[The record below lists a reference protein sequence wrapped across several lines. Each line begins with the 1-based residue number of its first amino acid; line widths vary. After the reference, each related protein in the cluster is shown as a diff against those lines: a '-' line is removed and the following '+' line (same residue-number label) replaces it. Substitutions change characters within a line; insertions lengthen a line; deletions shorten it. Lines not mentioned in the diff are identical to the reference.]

1 MDSDGGGDRRRM
13 KRSVREVKREEKMER
28 TMREAKKGDDKKV
41 NKERTSRGVNRRK
54 GTCGEDSA
62 VVHTSGRSS
71 GPLACKS
78 VEQSCQSDPTKDSEY
93 KVTSIRI
100 THHSQAGFIWF

>member
-78 VEQSCQSDPTKDSEY
+78 VEQSCQSDHTKDSEY

>member
-71 GPLACKS
+71 GLLACKS

>member
-1 MDSDGGGDRRRM
+1 
-13 KRSVREVKREEKMER
+13 MER
-28 TMREAKKGDDKKV
+28 TMRKAKKGDDKKV
-41 NKERTSRGVNRRK
+41 NKERTSRGMNRRK

>member
-1 MDSDGGGDRRRM
+1 MDSDGRGDRRRM
-13 KRSVREVKREEKMER
+13 KRSVRGVKREEKNGKDIE
-28 TMREAKKGDDKKV
+28 EGKKGDDNKV
-41 NKERTSRGVNRRK
+41 NKERTSRGMNRRK

-78 VEQSCQSDPTKDSEY
+78 VEQSCQSDPSKDSEY

>member
-54 GTCGEDSA
+54 WTCGEDSSYIGQ
-62 VVHTSGRSS
+62 VFRSV
-71 GPLACKS
+71 GL
-78 VEQSCQSDPTKDSEY
+78 
-93 KVTSIRI
+93 
-100 THHSQAGFIWF
+100 